1 MMETRRKS
9 IESTIQSDIPKEKR
23 SNDLFTIMPSP
34 CRAHVLLGTID
45 HSTTIVII
53 LLCPREVS
61 QNQRCRVSRE
71 NTDRSRFLNFSAHVS
86 WIWSCLRAHV
96 SVHESGNRCRPIES
110 LNGRPTGKE
119 TGELK
124 RRVVAAATQ
133 TEDLALARGLSS
145 ASVAFWTRSRS
156 QELNHRFIPR
166 GDCNVN

>member
-1 MMETRRKS
+1 VISQKRKDRTTCSRLCRVPVAHTCFSGQSITR
-9 IESTIQSDIPKEKR
+9 QQ
-23 SNDLFTIMPSP
+23 
-34 CRAHVLLGTID
+34 
-45 HSTTIVII
+45 VII

-96 SVHESGNRCRPIES
+96 SMHESGNRCRPIES